1 MSVKKLKLWVVFIL
15 FIMLLIVVMY
25 SIKVDRYVIG
35 LLFNGLRKCF
45 IVFLVVIWKM
55 LLLVKFFEIDF
66 VFEVDVLELCFDG
79 ICNLSFKLRLCLG
92 LSNDFF
98 FIYGLINE
106 FLFFLF
112 VSVLIRLCS
121 FFVFR

>member
-1 MSVKKLKLWVVFIL
+1 
-15 FIMLLIVVMY
+15 
-25 SIKVDRYVIG
+25 
-35 LLFNGLRKCF
+35 
-45 IVFLVVIWKM
+45 M

-121 FFVFR
+121 FFVFRQQYVIFELRGQMIIGQICFNRVIMS